1 MSSKRKQKPSETDV
15 NLDAVGIGDIV
26 AQIIVEIQPMI
37 AKTVTEAIN
46 GALETTTK
54 VIISELKEEIQSCI
68 KTIKDDMC
76 KVKQE
81 IQKQSWK
88 LDALEQYSRRESIKI
103 IGLAEP
109 APGVVEDTTELVVE
123 TCRKIGVDVSR
134 HDISVCHRL
143 PGRAKAVI
151 AKFVRREK
159 KIEVMKAKK
168 QLKEI
173 AGPKLMIFEDLT
185 SLRSALLRE
194 LKKDPNVRR
203 TFTRDG
209 RIHCIVSE
217 NGREKKV
224 TLDNPD
230 DLFKLAWSEERIKN
244 THLYMEY

>member
-1 MSSKRKQKPSETDV
+1 M
-15 NLDAVGIGDIV
+15 GIGDIV

-37 AKTVTEAIN
+37 AKTVTEAVN

-103 IGLAEP
+103 IGLAES

-123 TCRKIGVDVSR
+123 TKIGVDVSR

-159 KIEVMKAKK
+159 KIKVMKAKK

-194 LKKDPNVRR
+194 LKKDPN
-203 TFTRDG
+203 
-209 RIHCIVSE
+209 
-217 NGREKKV
+217 
-224 TLDNPD
+224 
-230 DLFKLAWSEERIKN
+230 
-244 THLYMEY
+244 